1 MLQFGKTITFDL
13 VDATN
18 LASPEAGHMRRLVIK
33 ILSQDT
39 TRKNGLM
46 LRTGTM
52 TWSLPTCDAR
62 SDRKT
67 AMTDSKDL
75 NEQDAVVAEVDIAAP
90 PERVFEAL
98 TEANQLFAWWST
110 EPSVEL
116 SLFEMDARVGGRWRF
131 QRQARAGLRP
141 W

>member
-1 MLQFGKTITFDL
+1 
-13 VDATN
+13 
-18 LASPEAGHMRRLVIK
+18 
-33 ILSQDT
+33 
-39 TRKNGLM
+39 
-46 LRTGTM
+46 
-52 TWSLPTCDAR
+52 
-62 SDRKT
+62 
-67 AMTDSKDL
+67 MTDSKDVS
-75 NEQDAVVAEVDIAAP
+75 EQDAVVAEVDIAAP

-116 SLFEMDARVGGRWRF
+116 SLFEMDARGGGRWRF

>member
-46 LRTGTM
+46 LRTGKM
-52 TWSLPTCDAR
+52 T
-62 SDRKT
+62 
-67 AMTDSKDL
+67 
-75 NEQDAVVAEVDIAAP
+75 
-90 PERVFEAL
+90 
-98 TEANQLFAWWST
+98 
-110 EPSVEL
+110 
-116 SLFEMDARVGGRWRF
+116 
-131 QRQARAGLRP
+131 
-141 W
+141 

>member
-1 MLQFGKTITFDL
+1 
-13 VDATN
+13 
-18 LASPEAGHMRRLVIK
+18 
-33 ILSQDT
+33 
-39 TRKNGLM
+39 
-46 LRTGTM
+46 
-52 TWSLPTCDAR
+52 
-62 SDRKT
+62 
-67 AMTDSKDL
+67 MTDSKDL

-116 SLFEMDARVGGRWRF
+116 SLFEMDARVGGRGPAF
-131 QRQARAGLRP
+131 ETASAGLRP